1 MPPLLTFGAVA
12 LAQLD
17 GAVIPLAHPS
27 IAYGSKAATDVV
39 AKLQRGIEDGT
50 MELRFDDRPGI
61 GYLPAL
67 LDALQIPVASQV
79 VAFSETSLQAPLIGP
94 KHPRTIFFND
104 DAAVAFVRG
113 GLIEIAAHDPR
124 QGAVFYTLRQLPDA
138 ARLERQNGCLGCHYS
153 HATLGVPGFLVRS
166 IPTASDGQTLPWLGN
181 VVPNHSTPVEERWG
195 GWYVTGAVSSQEH
208 SGNLFIENSRASEM
222 PPERP
227 AALQDLRSQ
236 LNTDGYLSP
245 YSDVV
250 AHLLFEHQLRM
261 MNILTRIGWEA
272 RLVSSDSGSESTL
285 HESIEEASVPDS
297 GSVRRR
303 SSRAAICLWMQP
315 GSGFRLLGRPFAV
328 LC

>member
-1 MPPLLTFGAVA
+1 
-12 LAQLD
+12 
-17 GAVIPLAHPS
+17 
-27 IAYGSKAATDVV
+27 
-39 AKLQRGIEDGT
+39 
-50 MELRFDDRPGI
+50 
-61 GYLPAL
+61 
-67 LDALQIPVASQV
+67 
-79 VAFSETSLQAPLIGP
+79 
-94 KHPRTIFFND
+94 
-104 DAAVAFVRG
+104 VAFVRG

-285 HESIEEASVPDS
+285 HESVEEAVDYLLFINEAHLDPLEGASS
-297 GSVRRR
+297 FAQEF
-303 SSRAAICLWMQP
+303 SSRGPYDKRGRSLRQLRLSDRLMEYPCSYMIYTNAFDGLPSMAKDAIYRRLWEVLSGAAPDARYRHLSRSDRQAIVEIVEDTKADLP
-315 GSGFRLLGRPFAV
+315 AYFRASRL
-328 LC
+328 